1 MILAFYSVDSYYD
14 RDIFDLYDT
23 IKKDD
28 CLEIYVKLLKE
39 ENARFYDMGDK
50 YDIVA
55 LETDYNDE
63 LLDGGY
69 WMIVLYAINNDI
81 VNEHFNL

>member
-1 MILAFYSVDSYYD
+1 MILAFYSVDSSYD
-14 RDIFDLYDT
+14 RDIFNLYDT
-23 IKKDD
+23 TKKDD
-28 CLEIYVKLLKE
+28 CLVIYGDLLKE
-39 ENARFYDMGDK
+39 GRARFYDVDDK

-63 LLDGGY
+63 LLDVEY
-69 WMIVLYAINNDI
+69 WMIVLYSINNDI

>member
-1 MILAFYSVDSYYD
+1 MILAFYPVDSSCD
-14 RDIFDLYDT
+14 RNVFNFYDT
-23 IKKDD
+23 TKKED
-28 CLEIYVKLLKE
+28 CLEIYGELLKE
-39 ENARFYDMGDK
+39 EGVRFYDVDDK

>member
-1 MILAFYSVDSYYD
+1 MILAFYPVDSSYD
-14 RDIFDLYDT
+14 RNCFDFYDT
-23 IKKDD
+23 TKKDD
-28 CLEIYVKLLKE
+28 CLNIYGKLLKE
-39 ENARFYDMGDK
+39 GNARFYDVGDK

>member
-1 MILAFYSVDSYYD
+1 MILAFYSVDSSYD
-14 RDIFDLYDT
+14 RDIFDLYDAT
-23 IKKDD
+23 KKDD
-28 CLEIYVKLLKE
+28 CLEIYGKLLKE

>member
-1 MILAFYSVDSYYD
+1 MYD
-14 RDIFDLYDT
+14 LIWV
-23 IKKDD
+23 
-28 CLEIYVKLLKE
+28 YVRFNSAIILLKE
-39 ENARFYDMGDK
+39 EGVRFYDVGDK

>member
-1 MILAFYSVDSYYD
+1 MILAFYSVDSSYD
-14 RDIFDLYDT
+14 RHCFDFYDT
-23 IKKDD
+23 TKKDD
-28 CLEIYVKLLKE
+28 CLNIYGKLLKE
-39 ENARFYDMGDK
+39 GNARFYDVGDK

-69 WMIVLYAINNDI
+69 WMIALYAINNDI

>member
-1 MILAFYSVDSYYD
+1 MILAFYSVDSSYD
-14 RDIFDLYDT
+14 RDIFNLYDT
-23 IKKDD
+23 TKKDD
-28 CLEIYVKLLKE
+28 CLEIYGKLLKE

>member
-1 MILAFYSVDSYYD
+1 MILAFYSVDSSYD
-14 RDIFDLYDT
+14 MYIFYLYDT
-23 IKKDD
+23 TNKDD
-28 CLEIYVKLLKE
+28 CWEIYGKLLKE

>member
-1 MILAFYSVDSYYD
+1 MILAFYSVDSSYD
-14 RDIFDLYDT
+14 RDIFNCYDT
-23 IKKDD
+23 TKKED
-28 CLEIYVKLLKE
+28 CLEIYGDLLKE
-39 ENARFYDMGDK
+39 GRVRFYDVGDK

>member
-1 MILAFYSVDSYYD
+1 MILAFYSVDSSYD

-23 IKKDD
+23 SKKDD
-28 CLEIYVKLLKE
+28 CLEIYGKLLKE
-39 ENARFYDMGDK
+39 EN
-50 YDIVA
+50 A